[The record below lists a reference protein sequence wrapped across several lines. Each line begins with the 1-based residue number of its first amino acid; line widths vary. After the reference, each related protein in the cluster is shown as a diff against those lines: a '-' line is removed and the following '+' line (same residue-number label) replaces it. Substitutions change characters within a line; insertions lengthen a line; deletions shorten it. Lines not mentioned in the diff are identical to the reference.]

1 MTDDLKNAISAEGK
15 AEAEGEL
22 AELRDVRRPAISAA
36 IKAAREEGDLSENAE
51 YHAAREEQGM
61 NEARIRT
68 LEELLAHATVVEP
81 TDGDAVGTGSQV
93 SFRDKSSGETTD
105 LTLVHR
111 LEADTTEG
119 KVSVE
124 SPIAKA
130 LIGRRPGDVVKVSTP
145 GGDKQLEILSV
156 G

>member
-1 MTDDLKNAISAEGK
+1 VSDDLQNAISAEGK
-15 AEAEGEL
+15 AEAEAEL
-22 AELRDVRRPAISAA
+22 AQLRDVRRPAIAAA
-36 IKAAREEGDLSENAE
+36 IKSAREDGDLSENAE
-51 YHAAREEQGM
+51 YHAAKEEQGL

-68 LEELLAHATVVEP
+68 LEALLAHATVVEP
-81 TDGDAVGTGSQV
+81 TEGDSVGTGSKV
-93 SFRDKSSGETTD
+93 SFRDKGSGSTTD

-111 LEADTTEG
+111 LEADSAEG

-130 LIGRRPGDVVKVSTP
+130 LIGRRAGDVVKVATP
-145 GGDKQLEILSV
+145 GGEKQLEILSV